1 MNIKELVR
9 EMTLEEK
16 ASLCSGQDFWHTQG
30 LPRLGIPPVMVSD
43 GPHGLRKQADEAD
56 HLGLHNSIDAVCFPA
71 ACATSASFDRQLMYD
86 MGVVLGKECQAEEVS
101 VLLGPAVNIKRSPL
115 CGRNFEYISEDPCVA
130 GELAAA
136 YINGVQSQGVGT
148 SIKHFAANNQE
159 HQRMY
164 GSSDLS
170 EQALREIYFPAFETA
185 VKKAQPWTVMCSY
198 NRING
203 VYASEDPWLLT
214 QVLRE
219 EWGFKGLVMSDWGA
233 VSDRVKGL
241 AAGMDLEMPG
251 GNGSND
257 QQIVEAVRSGR
268 LPQEQLDQ
276 AVERIL
282 NLVFRH
288 GDNRRKESFDRE
300 ADRQKAADI
309 ARQCMVL
316 LKNQQVLPLKQE
328 ERVAFIGGFAKTP
341 RYQGG
346 GSSHINA
353 HRVTSPLSLADVYGT
368 IQYAQGFPADRD
380 ERISEWEKEALK
392 TAEQAEKIV
401 VFAGLPDSFESEGY
415 DRRHMRLPQCQDQLI
430 QRLTALG
437 KPVVVVLQNG
447 SPVEMPW
454 AEQVQG
460 ILEAYLG
467 GETVGEAVMDLLYGK
482 ANPCGK
488 LAETFPV
495 KLEDTP
501 SYLNFP
507 GIGHHTRYGE
517 GVFVGYRYYDA
528 KKMPVLFPFGHG
540 LSYTTYRYD
549 NLKISRKVC
558 GPTEGTTVSLEVT
571 NVGRMAG
578 KEVVQLYV
586 ADQTGAVARPV
597 QELKGF
603 AGVFLNPGETQ
614 TVTMELEPRAFEW
627 FDEENGCWRSN
638 DGVYQLRIGSSSR
651 NILLTGEIT
660 RKGNRPPLPV
670 IDEDVQ
676 LGELFACEK
685 TAGYTQ
691 EKLAGFLKAFTG
703 GEKEETPDEMMLQM
717 VKYMPLRA
725 LRSFGGL
732 TNRQISEMV
741 KDLKKLLI

>member
-1 MNIKELVR
+1 M
-9 EMTLEEK
+9 
-16 ASLCSGQDFWHTQG
+16 
-30 LPRLGIPPVMVSD
+30 
-43 GPHGLRKQADEAD
+43 LRKT
-56 HLGLHNSIDAVCFPA
+56 LGCLPK
-71 ACATSASFDRQLMYD
+71 L
-86 MGVVLGKECQAEEVS
+86 
-101 VLLGPAVNIKRSPL
+101 
-115 CGRNFEYISEDPCVA
+115 
-130 GELAAA
+130 
-136 YINGVQSQGVGT
+136 
-148 SIKHFAANNQE
+148 
-159 HQRMY
+159 
-164 GSSDLS
+164 
-170 EQALREIYFPAFETA
+170 
-185 VKKAQPWTVMCSY
+185 
-198 NRING
+198 
-203 VYASEDPWLLT
+203 
-214 QVLRE
+214 LRE

-454 AEQVQG
+454 AEQVPG
-460 ILEAYLG
+460 YFGSVFGRGNRRG
-467 GETVGEAVMDLLYGK
+467 GRD
-482 ANPCGK
+482 
-488 LAETFPV
+488 
-495 KLEDTP
+495 
-501 SYLNFP
+501 
-507 GIGHHTRYGE
+507 
-517 GVFVGYRYYDA
+517 
-528 KKMPVLFPFGHG
+528 
-540 LSYTTYRYD
+540 
-549 NLKISRKVC
+549 
-558 GPTEGTTVSLEVT
+558 
-571 NVGRMAG
+571 
-578 KEVVQLYV
+578 
-586 ADQTGAVARPV
+586 
-597 QELKGF
+597 GF
-603 AGVFLNPGETQ
+603 ALWKSQSLRKACRDLPG
-614 TVTMELEPRAFEW
+614 
-627 FDEENGCWRSN
+627 
-638 DGVYQLRIGSSSR
+638 
-651 NILLTGEIT
+651 
-660 RKGNRPPLPV
+660 
-670 IDEDVQ
+670 
-676 LGELFACEK
+676 
-685 TAGYTQ
+685 
-691 EKLAGFLKAFTG
+691 
-703 GEKEETPDEMMLQM
+703 
-717 VKYMPLRA
+717 
-725 LRSFGGL
+725 
-732 TNRQISEMV
+732 
-741 KDLKKLLI
+741 

>member
-1 MNIKELVR
+1 MNIKELIR
-9 EMTLEEK
+9 KMTLEEK
-16 ASLCSGQDFWHTQG
+16 ASLCSGQDFWLTQG
-30 LPRLGIPPVMVSD
+30 LPRLDIPPVMVSD

-56 HLGLHNSIDAVCFPA
+56 HLGLNDSIDAVCFPA
-71 ACATSASFDRQLMYD
+71 ACATSASFDRRLMYD
-86 MGVVLGKECQAEEVS
+86 MGVTLGRECQAEGVS

-115 CGRNFEYISEDPCVA
+115 CGRNFEYISEDPYVA

-136 YINGVQSQGVGT
+136 YINGIQSQGVGA

-203 VYASEDPWLLT
+203 IYASENPWLLT
-214 QVLRE
+214 RVLRE
-219 EWGFKGLVMSDWGA
+219 EWGFEGLVMSDWGA
-233 VSDRVKGL
+233 VSNRVRGL

-251 GNGSND
+251 SNGAND
-257 QQIVEAVRSGR
+257 EQIVEAVRSGR

-282 NLVFRH
+282 NLIFRH
-288 GDNRRKESFDRE
+288 TANRRKESFDRE
-300 ADRQKAADI
+300 ADHQKAADI

-316 LKNQQVLPLKQE
+316 LKNQQVLPLQQE

-353 HRVTSPLSLADVYGT
+353 HRVTSPLSLASAYGT
-368 IQYAQGFPADRD
+368 VQYAQGFYADRD
-380 ERISEWEKEALK
+380 ERVSEWEKEALE
-392 TAEQAEKIV
+392 TAQQAEKIV

-430 QRLTALG
+430 QQLTVLG

-454 AEQVQG
+454 AERVQG

-467 GETVGEAVMDLLYGK
+467 GEAVGEAVMDLLYGK

-488 LAETFPV
+488 LAETFPM

-507 GIGHHTRYGE
+507 GTGHHTRYGE
-517 GVFVGYRYYDA
+517 GVFVGYRYYDT

-549 NLKISRKVC
+549 NLQISRTVC
-558 GPTEGTTVSLEVT
+558 GPEEGITVSLEVT
-571 NVGRMAG
+571 NTGHMAG

-586 ADQTGAVARPV
+586 SDKTGTVARPA

-603 AGVFLNPGETQ
+603 AGVFLRPGETK
-614 TVTMELEPRAFEW
+614 TVTMELEPRVFEW

-651 NILLTGEIT
+651 SILLTAEI
-660 RKGNRPPLPV
+660 RHKGSPSPLPV
-670 IDEDVQ
+670 INEDVQ

-685 TAGYTQ
+685 TVGYTQ
-691 EKLAGFLKAFTG
+691 EKLSQFLNAFTG
-703 GEKEETPDEMMLQM
+703 GKNADEMMLQM
-717 VKYMPLRA
+717 TKYMPLRA

-732 TNRQISEMV
+732 TNQQISEMV